1 MPLLFIVGF
10 LFTLGSLALLGLSA
24 WLLGDWYAGETLLVE
39 GERVFRREDWR
50 LWLGLALLAWSFLGR
65 WPVLWLT
72 AKPDRRPADLGRR
85 GSTVVDG
92 ATGAKLHVESSG
104 RGPAL
109 VLTHGWGMD
118 ATIWNSLVDR
128 LSGDHRLIT
137 WDLPGL
143 GRSEIDS
150 RQFSL
155 ETMAAD
161 LRRVIAFAREPVV
174 LVGHSIG
181 GMIIQTLARD
191 HRDLFGLRV
200 KGVVLF
206 NTTHTNPL
214 RTMVLSKLA
223 LALQKP
229 LLEPLF
235 RLMIPLKPLVRLA
248 AWQGY
253 LSGSAHLAHR
263 LGFGPDVTRSEL
275 DHTTR
280 LSIRNPPDVLA
291 RGNLAMF
298 RWDATG
304 ALSGLPCPVL
314 VVGGDIDILTK
325 CEAGERI
332 ADSADAEFTVVPRA
346 NHMGFLEQEDVYE
359 TALRDFLRRNAEQP
373 AS

>member
-10 LFTLGSLALLGLSA
+10 LFVLGSLAILGGAA
-24 WLLGDWYAGETLLVE
+24 WLLGDWYVGETLWIE
-39 GERVFRREDWR
+39 GERLFRREDWR

-65 WPVLWLT
+65 SVVLLLV
-72 AKPDRRPADLGRR
+72 AKPDHTTADLRRR
-85 GSTVVDG
+85 GSTVIDG
-92 ATGAKLHVESSG
+92 ATGEKLHVESSG

-118 ATIWNSLVDR
+118 STIWNRLVDQFA
-128 LSGDHRLIT
+128 GDHRLIS

-143 GRSEIDS
+143 GRSKINT

-161 LRRVIAFAREPVV
+161 LGRVIAHAGEPVV

-191 HRDLFGLRV
+191 HRELFGLRV

-214 RTMVLSKLA
+214 KTMILSKVA
-223 LALQKP
+223 RALQKP
-229 LLEPLF
+229 VLEPLF
-235 RLMIPLKPLVRLA
+235 RLMIPLKPLIWLS

-263 LGFGPDVTRSEL
+263 LGFGPDVTRGQLE
-275 DHTTR
+275 HTTR
-280 LSIRNPPDVLA
+280 LSVRNPPDVLA

-298 RWDATG
+298 SWDAAG
-304 ALSGLPCPVL
+304 AMAGLPCPVL
-314 VVGGDIDILTK
+314 VVGGDMDILTK
-325 CEAGERI
+325 CEAGRRI
-332 ADSADAEFTVVPRA
+332 ADTAGAEFVVAPRA
-346 NHMGFLEQEDVYE
+346 NHMGFLEQADFYE
-359 TALRDFLRRNAEQP
+359 AVLRDFLRRDEKQP
-373 AS
+373 TS

>member
-1 MPLLFIVGF
+1 MPLISIVAFF
-10 LFTLGSLALLGLSA
+10 LILGSLAVLGFAA
-24 WLLGDWYAGETLLVE
+24 WLLGDWYLGETLWVE
-39 GERVFRREDWR
+39 GERLFHREDWR
-50 LWLGLALLAWSFLGR
+50 LWLGLALLAWSFAGR
-65 WPVLWLT
+65 WMVLLLA
-72 AKPDRRPADLGRR
+72 AKPDRKAADLRR
-85 GSTVVDG
+85 RDSAAIEG
-92 ATGAKLHVESSG
+92 ATGEKLHVESSG

-143 GRSEIDS
+143 GRSEIDH

-161 LRRVIAFAREPVV
+161 LRRVVAHAGEPVV

-191 HRDLFGLRV
+191 HRELFGERI
-200 KGVVLF
+200 KAVVLF

-214 RTMVLSKLA
+214 RTMILSRLA
-223 LALQKP
+223 RALQKP
-229 LLEPLF
+229 VLEPLF
-235 RLMIPLKPLVRLA
+235 RLMIFLKPLVWLG

-253 LSGSAHLAHR
+253 LSGSSHLAHR
-263 LGFGPDVTRSEL
+263 LGFGPDVTRSQLE
-275 DHTTR
+275 HATK
-280 LSIRNPPDVLA
+280 LSTRNPPDVLA

-298 RWDATG
+298 RWDATN

-314 VVGGDIDILTK
+314 VIGGDVDIVTK
-325 CEAGERI
+325 CEAGQQI
-332 ADSADAEFTVVPRA
+332 ATSAAGDFTVVPRA
-346 NHMGFLEQEDVYE
+346 NHMGFLEQQDVYE
-359 TALRDFLRRNAEQP
+359 NTLRAFLRRHAEQP

>member
-1 MPLLFIVGF
+1 MPILLVIGF
-10 LFTLGSLALLGLSA
+10 LFTLGSLAVLGLA
-24 WLLGDWYAGETLLVE
+24 GWLLGDWYIGETLLIE
-39 GERVFRREDWR
+39 GEPVFMREDWR
-50 LWLGLALLAWSFLGR
+50 LWLGLALLTWSFLGR
-65 WPVLWLT
+65 SIVLLLV
-72 AKPDRRPADLGRR
+72 AKPDGRPADLRRR
-85 GSTVVDG
+85 GSTTIEG
-92 ATGAKLHVESSG
+92 ATGEKLHVESSG

-118 ATIWNSLVDR
+118 ATIWNRLVDR
-128 LSGDHRLIT
+128 LSGDHRLIS

-143 GRSEIDS
+143 GRSGIDH

-161 LRRVIAFAREPVV
+161 LRRVVAFAREPVV

-181 GMIIQTLARD
+181 GMIIQTLARE
-191 HRDLFGLRV
+191 HRDLFGSSV

-214 RTMVLSKLA
+214 RTMVLSGLA

-229 LLEPLF
+229 VLEPLF
-235 RLMIPLKPLVRLA
+235 RVMIPLKPLVWLA

-263 LGFGPDVTRSEL
+263 LGFGPDVTRAQLE
-275 DHTTR
+275 HTTR
-280 LSIRNPPDVLA
+280 LSVRNPPDVLA

-298 RWDATG
+298 RWDATN
-304 ALSGLPCPVL
+304 ALSDLPCPVL
-314 VVGGDIDILTK
+314 VVGGDVDIVTK
-325 CEAGERI
+325 CEAGQRI
-332 ADSADAEFTVVPRA
+332 ATSTAGEFVVAPRA
-346 NHMGFLEQEDVYE
+346 NHMGFLEQQDAYE
-359 TALRDFLRRNAEQP
+359 AALRGFLRNMAEQP

>member
-1 MPLLFIVGF
+1 MPLLFIAGF
-10 LFTLGSLALLGLSA
+10 LLTLGSLALLGLAA
-24 WLLGDWYAGETLLVE
+24 WLLGDWYAGETLWIE

-50 LWLGLALLAWSFLGR
+50 LWVGLALLGWSFLGR
-65 WPVLWLT
+65 WPMVWLT
-72 AKPDRRPADLGRR
+72 TRPDRKPADLRR
-85 GSTVVDG
+85 RASTVIDG
-92 ATGAKLHVESSG
+92 STGAKLHVESTG
-104 RGPAL
+104 HGPAV

-118 ATIWNSLVDR
+118 ATIWNSLIDR

-143 GRSEIDS
+143 GRSGIDH

-155 ETMAAD
+155 DTMAAD
-161 LRRVIAFAREPVV
+161 LQRVVAFAGEPVV

-191 HRDLFGLRV
+191 HRELFGLRV

-206 NTTHTNPL
+206 NTTYTNPL
-214 RTMVLSKLA
+214 KTMILSGVA
-223 LALQKP
+223 RALQKP
-229 LLEPLF
+229 VLEPLF
-235 RLMIPLKPLVRLA
+235 RLMIPLKPLIWLS

-263 LGFGPDVTRSEL
+263 LGFGPDVTRSQLE
-275 DHTTR
+275 HTTK
-280 LSIRNPPDVLA
+280 LSVRNPPDVLA

-304 ALSGLPCPVL
+304 SMAGLPCPVL
-314 VVGGDIDILTK
+314 VVGGDVDILTK
-325 CEAGERI
+325 CEAGKRI
-332 ADSADAEFTVVPRA
+332 ADTAGAAFVVAPRA
-346 NHMGFLEQEDVYE
+346 NHMGFLEQADVYE
-359 TALRDFLRRNAEQP
+359 AALRDFLRRNEQQP